1 MAVKKATSR
10 TRSTTKRGKTTR
22 STTKRAKKPRSA
34 AKAAPADHA
43 STIQVS
49 GFVES
54 AAADPTIDERP
65 SRFTGD
71 YYLHAAGPQPAEGS
85 ARRPGKW
92 LIFVSRSR
100 VDALWDEVR
109 RAVEAGRLGHA
120 AKVSTAL
127 PNPLSP
133 DPKKHV
139 ICVYTGDED
148 DPADVRRVRDA
159 LRQLGIS
166 WKIPYKSD
174 AGTRAG
180 QHEAT
185 TGGPAAKY
193 YE

>member
-10 TRSTTKRGKTTR
+10 TRSTTKRSR
-22 STTKRAKKPRSA
+22 STTSPAKRAVKPRKTATSA
-34 AKAAPADHA
+34 PEAP
-43 STIQVS
+43 
-49 GFVES
+49 
-54 AAADPTIDERP
+54 ERAVQEPATAEQP
-65 SRFTGD
+65 SQFTGD
-71 YYLHAAGPQPAEGS
+71 HYLHAIGPEPAEGS

-100 VDALWDEVR
+100 VDAMWNDVR
-109 RAVEAGRLGHA
+109 RAVERGRLGYA

-133 DPKKHV
+133 DPKKHL
-139 ICVYTGDED
+139 ICVFTVDQED
-148 DPADVRRVRDA
+148 AADVRRVRA
-159 LRQLGIS
+159 VLRELGVS

-174 AGTRAG
+174 LAGAG
-180 QHEAT
+180 GHEW